1 MNFDMT
7 KPVPEVQPWSARF
20 WEGTR
25 EGKFLIQTCK
35 DCRAKIFYPRKY
47 CPECWSG
54 NLGWMQASGNAKIFS
69 FSTAYSMVEPK
80 FMDELPYTIAY
91 VDLEEGIRMMTR
103 IVECDPADIK
113 IGMEVEV
120 TFFQRGDFYL
130 PYFRPVK
137 IA

>member
-25 EGKFLIQTCK
+25 EGKFLIQTCG
-35 DCRAKIFYPRKY
+35 DCGSKIFYPRKY

-103 IVECDPADIK
+103 IVECDPAAIK
-113 IGMEVEV
+113 IGMDVEV
-120 TFFQRGDFYL
+120 VFFKREDFHL